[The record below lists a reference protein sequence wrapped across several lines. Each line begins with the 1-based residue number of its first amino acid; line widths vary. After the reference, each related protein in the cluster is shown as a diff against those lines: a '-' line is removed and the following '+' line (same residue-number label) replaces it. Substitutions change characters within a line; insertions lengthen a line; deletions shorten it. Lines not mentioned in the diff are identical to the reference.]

1 MLWFIS
7 IHKLSTFSI
16 THIHHIRLLSLQI
29 DKVRDG
35 VTVSEEV
42 LVNGQPVAVTKD
54 NLHAFIHRKANY
66 KLNIETSE
74 QSR

>member
-1 MLWFIS
+1 M
-7 IHKLSTFSI
+7 
-16 THIHHIRLLSLQI
+16 
-29 DKVRDG
+29 
-35 VTVSEEV
+35 TVSEEV

-74 QSR
+74 QSRSAQHANV

>member
-1 MLWFIS
+1 M
-7 IHKLSTFSI
+7 
-16 THIHHIRLLSLQI
+16 
-29 DKVRDG
+29 
-35 VTVSEEV
+35 TVSEEV

-74 QSR
+74 QSRYSIRVRLVVGQDVLCFGT